1 MCLLRL
7 PFRID
12 QSRPLHLRQIDDVD
26 TVGTVNR
33 DTSSTGHITHD
44 LIPRHRRTALGKSH
58 RQIRDALYYD
68 TALGLHEDRLVH
80 TTLRICCIVLR
91 NACQNFLVGH
101 LFLMVTVV
109 QLLHLVDDLTL
120 FQSTVSYGRQYRIP
134 VPESILAH
142 NGIHI
147 LLLLQAGKID
157 ASGFAV
163 AGKQILAL

>member
-26 TVGTVNR
+26 TVGTVDR
-33 DTSSTGHITHD
+33 DTSSAGHITHD
-44 LIPRHRRTALGKSH
+44 LIPRHRGTALGKTH
-58 RQIRDALYYD
+58 RQIRDTLYHD
-68 TALGLHEDRLVH
+68 TTLGLHEDRLVR
-80 TTLRICCIVLR
+80 TTLRIGRIVLR

-101 LFLMVTVV
+101 RFLMVTVV
-109 QLLHLVDDLTL
+109 QLLHLVDDLPF
-120 FQSTVSYGRQYRIP
+120 FQSTVSYSRQYRIP
-134 VPESILAH
+134 VPESVLSH
-142 NGIHI
+142 DGIHVF
-147 LLLLQAGKID
+147 LFLQAGKID